1 MIRRTF
7 IQLLALG
14 LGRTLH
20 STLSAPGSAASTSEP
35 PNDTPPSSLTCT
47 SALDLEGDLAK
58 EMESDMA
65 RYFLR
70 RTQQAPQERTT
81 LALGLQFRRE
91 L

>member
-1 MIRRTF
+1 MAKT
-7 IQLLALG
+7 LLALG

-35 PNDTPPSSLTCT
+35 PNDTPLTCT
-47 SALDLEGDLAK
+47 SALDLEGDLAM

-70 RTQQAPQERTT
+70 RTQQAPEERTT